1 MIEIQNINPVMKKSL
16 LATCSVYIK
25 PWHMTLHEVMIFEE
39 GARRWINLPSQVYE
53 KDGEKKYK
61 ELITFDN
68 DSARKRFRDQIMTDV
83 DKFLAENPNC
93 TPPDVIRDDSEFP
106 F

>member
-1 MIEIQNINPVMKKSL
+1 MIEITNINPVMKKSL

-25 PWHMTLHEVMIFEE
+25 PWHLFLHEVMIFEE
-39 GARRWINLPSQVYE
+39 GARRWIALPSQVFE

-61 ELITFDN
+61 ELVAFD
-68 DSARKRFRDQIMTDV
+68 SEGAKKRFRDQIMLAV

-93 TPPDVIRDDSEFP
+93 QPEDVIKEDSVFP